1 VLRKNSRF
9 FLIVFWFFPALL
21 KTIRKFKNDLPNALD
36 SFFYRKPSPKFEIE
50 ALFRHVL
57 MYTDTKKKN
66 TQHCKINTFIAP
78 LRI

>member
-1 VLRKNSRF
+1 MTSSMHQ
-9 FLIVFWFFPALL
+9 
-21 KTIRKFKNDLPNALD
+21 LD
-36 SFFYRKPSPKFEIE
+36 SFYYRKPPPKFDIE

-57 MYTDTKKKN
+57 VYTDKKKN